1 MPMHIHFCNPD
12 IAEHPTG
19 GNRYNAALRTAWPS
33 NDTCTTGT
41 AWPEAPAEAD
51 AWLVDSLL
59 LRDDG
64 LLEAWATGP
73 PAVLTAHYLHLA
85 DPTQHDTPAAQEE
98 ADRLSLFGGYVAP
111 SHFVKEQLSAHS
123 IAPRRV
129 VVGPPGLDH
138 TFRTGRDA
146 AGTALDPPA
155 HLLSVANR
163 FPNKQLIPCLHMLED
178 LRAVPW
184 QWHVIGDETLDP
196 GHAAAFREA
205 VAASPVSDRVHVQG
219 AASAQEVRAA
229 YARADVV
236 LCPSRFE
243 TSGMVAREAL
253 AAGVPV
259 LGFRVGGLP
268 ETLGTLSDACLV
280 PAGDFAV
287 LRTRLHEVLT
297 TPRLHTQL
305 AWQAV
310 RVSRG
315 TPCWAETAWR
325 IRQFVQQVA
334 V

>member
-1 MPMHIHFCNPD
+1 MHIHFCDPD

-19 GNRYNAALRTAWPS
+19 GNRYNDALRAAWPAA
-33 NDTCTTGT
+33 DTLTSDTS
-41 AWPEAPAEAD
+41 WDDAPTESD
-51 AWLVDSLL
+51 AWIVDSLL
-59 LRDDG
+59 LRDDE
-64 LLEAWATGP
+64 LLDAWTTGP
-73 PAVLTAHYLHLA
+73 PAVLVAHYLHLA
-85 DPTQHDTPAAQEE
+85 DPNEADSAAAQEE

-111 SHFVKEQLSAHS
+111 SHFVKEQLGSHG
-123 IAPRRV
+123 IAPSRIV
-129 VVGPPGLDH
+129 VAPPGLDH
-138 TFRTGRDA
+138 AFRTGRNA
-146 AGTALDPPA
+146 AGTALNPPA
-155 HLLSVANR
+155 HLVSVANR
-163 FPNKQLIPCLHMLED
+163 LPNKQLIPCLHMLDD
-178 LRAVPW
+178 LREEPW

-196 GHAAAFREA
+196 EHAAAFREA

-268 ETLGTLSDACLV
+268 ETLGALADACLV
-280 PAGDFAV
+280 PAGDFAS
-287 LRTRLHEVLT
+287 LRVRLHEVLT
-297 TPRLHTQL
+297 TPCVHTQL

-315 TPCWAETAWR
+315 APCWAETAWR
-325 IRQFVQQVA
+325 IRQFIERIV
-334 V
+334 

>member
-1 MPMHIHFCNPD
+1 MHIHFCDPD

-19 GNRYNAALRTAWPS
+19 GNRYNKALRTAWPAA
-33 NDTCTTGT
+33 DTLTSGT
-41 AWPEAPAEAD
+41 SWQEAPTESD

-64 LLEAWATGP
+64 LLDAWATGP
-73 PAVLTAHYLHLA
+73 PAVLVAHYLHLA
-85 DPTQHDTPAAQEE
+85 DPNEADSAAAQEE

-111 SHFVKEQLSAHS
+111 SHFVREQLSSHG
-123 IAPRRV
+123 IAPPRIV
-129 VVGPPGLDH
+129 VAPPGLDRA
-138 TFRTGRDA
+138 FRTGRNA
-146 AGTALDPPA
+146 AGKALHPPA
-155 HLLSVANR
+155 SLLSIANR
-163 FPNKQLIPCLHMLED
+163 LPNKQLIPCLHMLEGMQD
-178 LRAVPW
+178 ERW

-196 GHAAAFREA
+196 EHAAAFREA
-205 VAASPVSDRVHVQG
+205 VAASPVSDRVHVRG

-268 ETLGTLSDACLV
+268 ETLGALADACLV
-280 PAGDFAV
+280 APDDFAA
-287 LRTRLHEVLT
+287 LRMRLQEVLT
-297 TPRLHTQL
+297 TPRLHPQL

-315 TPCWAETAWR
+315 TPCWAETAVR

-334 V
+334 G

>member
-1 MPMHIHFCNPD
+1 MHIHFCNPD

-19 GNRYNAALRTAWPS
+19 GNRYNTALRTAWPP
-33 NDTCTTGT
+33 NDTLTTGT
-41 AWPEAPAEAD
+41 AWADAPAEAD
-51 AWLVDSLL
+51 AWIVDSLL

-64 LLEAWATGP
+64 LLDAWATGP
-73 PAVLTAHYLHLA
+73 PAMLVAHYLHLTDPNEA
-85 DPTQHDTPAAQEE
+85 DSRAAQEE

-111 SHFVKEQLSAHS
+111 SRFVKQQLSPHD
-123 IAPRRV
+123 IAPRRMV
-129 VVGPPGLDH
+129 VAPPGLDH
-138 TFRTGRDA
+138 AFRTGRNA
-146 AGTALDPPA
+146 AETALVPPA
-155 HLLSVANR
+155 HLLTVANR
-163 FPNKQLIPCLHMLED
+163 LPNKQLIPCLHMLEA
-178 LRAVPW
+178 LRDVPW

-196 GHAAAFREA
+196 EHAAAFREA

-219 AASAQEVRAA
+219 AASEQDVRAA

-268 ETLGTLSDACLV
+268 ETLGALSATCLV
-280 PAGDFAV
+280 PAGDFAA
-287 LRTRLHEVLT
+287 LRMRLQEVLT
-297 TPRLHTQL
+297 TPRLHTQI

-315 TPCWAETAWR
+315 TPCWVETAWR

>member
-1 MPMHIHFCNPD
+1 MHIHFCNPD

-19 GNRYNAALRTAWPS
+19 GNRYNDAIHDAWSAA
-33 NDTCTTGT
+33 DTLTSGT
-41 AWPEAPAEAD
+41 SWTQAPTDAD
-51 AWLVDSLL
+51 AWLIDSLL
-59 LRDDG
+59 IRDDD
-64 LLEAWATGP
+64 LLSAWATGP

-98 ADRLSLFGGYVAP
+98 ANRLSLFAGYVAP
-111 SHFVKEQLSAHS
+111 SHVVKQRLTSYGIEPTR
-123 IAPRRV
+123 IV
-129 VVGPPGLDH
+129 VAPPGLH
-138 TFRTGRDA
+138 HAFRTGRAA
-146 AGTALDPPA
+146 AGKALHPPI

-163 FPNKQLIPCLHMLED
+163 LPNKQLIPCLHMLED
-178 LRAVPW
+178 LHHVPW

-196 GHAAAFREA
+196 EHAAAFREA

-219 AASAQEVRAA
+219 AASEQDVRAA

-243 TSGMVAREAL
+243 TSGMVPREAL

-268 ETLGTLSDACLV
+268 ETLGALSETCLV
-280 PAGDFAV
+280 PAGDFAA
-287 LRTRLHEVLT
+287 LRMRLQEVLT

-325 IRQFVQQVA
+325 IRPFVQQVA

>member
-1 MPMHIHFCNPD
+1 
-12 IAEHPTG
+12 
-19 GNRYNAALRTAWPS
+19 
-33 NDTCTTGT
+33 
-41 AWPEAPAEAD
+41 
-51 AWLVDSLL
+51 
-59 LRDDG
+59 
-64 LLEAWATGP
+64 
-73 PAVLTAHYLHLA
+73 
-85 DPTQHDTPAAQEE
+85 
-98 ADRLSLFGGYVAP
+98 
-111 SHFVKEQLSAHS
+111 VKEQLSAHG
-123 IAPRRV
+123 IAPRHIV
-129 VVGPPGLDH
+129 VAPPGLDRA
-138 TFRTGRDA
+138 FRTGRDA
-146 AGTALDPPA
+146 AGTALDSPA
-155 HLLSVANR
+155 HLVSIANR
-163 FPNKQLIPCLHMLED
+163 LPNKQLIPCLHMLDD

-196 GHAAAFREA
+196 EHAAAFREA
-205 VAASPVSDRVHVQG
+205 VAASDVSDRVHVQG
-219 AASAQEVRAA
+219 AASAQEVRTA

-268 ETLGTLSDACLV
+268 ETLGALADACLV
-280 PAGDFAV
+280 APNNFEA
-287 LRTRLHEVLT
+287 LRARLQEVLT